1 MRRLDRYI
9 VTQMLLALVFFLL
22 VLGGVV
28 WLLQALK
35 IIDLVISSGESA
47 LVFLTFTLYV
57 LPSVLI
63 VVLPICAFAA
73 ALFVINKLYSET
85 ELVVMMLSGLSPFSL
100 ARPIAIFA
108 AICTTLTLVATL
120 ILLPAG
126 ARRLAEG
133 QAEIRGEIANA
144 LIREGQFLHPE
155 KGLTIFIRKTDA
167 RGQMAGLFLHDE
179 RDPEQPVTYTAER
192 AALLRD
198 GDLARLVMSQG
209 VALTQDIEDDTLS
222 QVRFEELVYDLSS
235 LVKPVESA
243 DRPEAFTFAQ
253 LTDPT
258 PAMLDHRRY
267 DRAYYLAAAHERIVI
282 ALNAFALPL
291 LALGVLLTGN
301 YQRRGFTLR
310 VMAAVALGT
319 LLIAAGLGMKSAA
332 IKSTALWPLLYLPSI
347 ATIAAAFTLL
357 SRASRA
363 RRATTGPSPAGTAP
377 T

>member
-9 VTQMLLALVFFLL
+9 VKQMLMALVFFLL

-35 IIDLVISSGESA
+35 IIDLVISSGQSA

-63 VVLPICAFAA
+63 VVLPICGFAA

-85 ELVVMMLSGLSPFSL
+85 ELVVMMMSGLSPFAL

-108 AICTTLTLVATL
+108 GLCTALTLVATL

-126 ARRLAEG
+126 SRRLAEG

-155 KGLTIFIRKTDA
+155 NGLTIFIRQTDA

-179 RDPEQPVTYTAER
+179 RDPQKPVTYTAER

-209 VALTQDIEDDTLS
+209 VALSQDTRDGTLS

-235 LVKPVESA
+235 LVKPVDDP
-243 DRPEAFTFAQ
+243 DRPETFTFSQ
-253 LTDPT
+253 LTHPT
-258 PAMLDHRRY
+258 PKMLDHRRY

-282 ALNAFALPL
+282 GLNALVLPL
-291 LALGVLLTGN
+291 LALAVLMTGN

-310 VMAAVALGT
+310 VMTAVGLGT
-319 LLIAAGLGMKSAA
+319 LLIVAGLGTKSVA
-332 IKSTALWPLLYLPSI
+332 IKSTALWPLLYLPS
-347 ATIAAAFTLL
+347 LL
-357 SRASRA
+357 ALTGALILLNRASR
-363 RRATTGPSPAGTAP
+363 RRMAPAATIPGTVPA
-377 T
+377 